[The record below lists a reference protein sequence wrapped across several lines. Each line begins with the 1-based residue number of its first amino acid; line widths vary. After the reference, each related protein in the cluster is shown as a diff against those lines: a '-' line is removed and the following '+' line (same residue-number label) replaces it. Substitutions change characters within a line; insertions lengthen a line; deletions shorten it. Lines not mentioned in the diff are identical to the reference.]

1 MFYKRVCQVSEQI
14 FDIPSIIFVTIM
26 KTNNNEK
33 AYIFSFFL
41 VFTFFLFTGLLSSC
55 SHDDDEQEQIHTPLQ
70 KCNVMGII
78 NKKNIDITESDTTNT
93 DRLSTVMAYRTA
105 DDKQS
110 LTLKVRLITSK
121 DSTVDLHLYVPDFM
135 NAYEKSLNHDFRMT
149 NDSCCVEIN
158 YFNGKAPVNYV
169 SSTGF
174 EAIDFYISNL
184 VFVSYYAIPAGS
196 SEYVKKYRYEMR
208 TRLDGILFNKNN
220 KHDRLRIGLFVDL
233 DTPITVI

>member
-1 MFYKRVCQVSEQI
+1 MLITVMKINNNR
-14 FDIPSIIFVTIM
+14 
-26 KTNNNEK
+26 KTN
-33 AYIFSFFL
+33 IFSIVL
-41 VFTFFLFTGLLSSC
+41 LLTVFLFTGLLSSC
-55 SHDDDEQEQIHTPLQ
+55 SHDDEDGQEQDYTPLQ
-70 KCNVMGII
+70 SCRIMGYM
-78 NKKNIDITESDTTNT
+78 NEKNIDITESDTINT

>member
-1 MFYKRVCQVSEQI
+1 MI
-14 FDIPSIIFVTIM
+14 
-26 KTNNNEK
+26 
-33 AYIFSFFL
+33 L
-41 VFTFFLFTGLLSSC
+41 LLTFFLFTGLLSSC

-220 KHDRLRIGLFVDL
+220 KHEISDRY
-233 DTPITVI
+233 

>member
-1 MFYKRVCQVSEQI
+1 MMLLYILFIVLRKRSNLN
-14 FDIPSIIFVTIM
+14 DTM
-26 KTNNNEK
+26 KKVIDRN
-33 AYIFSFFL
+33 AIFSSMIL
-41 VFTFFLFTGLLSSC
+41 LLTFFLFTGLLSSC

-174 EAIDFYISNL
+174 ETIDFYISNL

>member
-1 MFYKRVCQVSEQI
+1 MLLYILFIVLRKRSNLN
-14 FDIPSIIFVTIM
+14 DTM
-26 KTNNNEK
+26 KKVIDRN
-33 AYIFSFFL
+33 AIFSSMIL
-41 VFTFFLFTGLLSSC
+41 LLTFFLFTGLLSSC

-184 VFVSYYAIPAGS
+184 VFVSYYAIPADS

-208 TRLDGILFNKNN
+208 TRLDGILFNENN